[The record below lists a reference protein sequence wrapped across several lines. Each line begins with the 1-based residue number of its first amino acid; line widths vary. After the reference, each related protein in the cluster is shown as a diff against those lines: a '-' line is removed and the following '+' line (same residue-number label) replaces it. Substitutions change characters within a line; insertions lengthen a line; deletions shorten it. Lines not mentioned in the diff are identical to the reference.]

1 VRRRTV
7 PDPDHGGRAVTPEFE
22 GRRVAV
28 VGAGSGIG
36 AALATLLVERGA
48 RVVTVDRAGGE
59 IRADIAVP
67 EECVAAIDEA
77 VARLSGLDGLV
88 VTAGVAQYAG
98 IEDTDVAL
106 WRQMLDVNVVGPG
119 LLTRRALPALE
130 RSSSPA
136 VVVTASAAGRAGS
149 PQFSAYAASKAAL
162 INWTRTAARELGTAG
177 IRVNCVSPG
186 PIDTPL
192 VAARPA
198 GETEEE
204 HRAILARRTVLN
216 RLGEARE
223 VAEAIAFLL
232 GPRSSYITGAIL
244 DVDGGERA

>member
-1 VRRRTV
+1 
-7 PDPDHGGRAVTPEFE
+7 VTRELE

-36 AALATLLVERGA
+36 AALAMLLAERGA
-48 RVVTVDRAGGE
+48 RVATIDRAGAE
-59 IRADIAVP
+59 IHADIALP
-67 EECVAAIDEA
+67 DDCAAAIDEA

-88 VTAGVAQYAG
+88 VTAGVAEYAR
-98 IEDTDVAL
+98 IEDTDARL

-119 LLTRRALPALE
+119 LLTRCALPAL
-130 RSSSPA
+130 RQSSSAA

-149 PQFSAYAASKAAL
+149 AQFSAYAASKAAL
-162 INWTRTAARELGTAG
+162 INWTRTAARELGPDG

-186 PIDTPL
+186 PIDTPM

-216 RLGEARE
+216 RLGQPGE